1 MPLKWGSPPGLRLTP
16 ASALARL
23 MLFILLAICVS
34 TARAA
39 EDPVAWSGKVLPQK
53 PLAPGARF
61 TVDLDARIQPGW
73 HLYALDQPEGGPI
86 ATEITLPEDQQFSFA
101 GAISAP
107 KPHVVLDPNFNLRV
121 GFYLDKA
128 QFRIPLE
135 VGRAAS
141 ASTTTLSI
149 QTRYQCC
156 NDKLCLPP
164 KRATVSISVEMHP

>member
-1 MPLKWGSPPGLRLTP
+1 MPLGRLHDRT
-16 ASALARL
+16 S
-23 MLFILLAICVS
+23 LFVCLAIFTGLAVFAA
-34 TARAA
+34 TAGAA

-61 TVDLDARIQPGW
+61 TVELDARIQPGW

-101 GAISAP
+101 GSISAP
-107 KPHVVLDPNFNLRV
+107 KPHVVFDPNFNLRV
-121 GFYLDKA
+121 GFYLEKA

-135 VGRAAS
+135 VGSAAGTGTK
-141 ASTTTLSI
+141 ALNI

-164 KRATVSISVEMHP
+164 KRTMVSLSVEMRP

>member
-1 MPLKWGSPPGLRLTP
+1 MAFNRRRIRAFLHVC
-16 ASALARL
+16 
-23 MLFILLAICVS
+23 LAILASLAVFAA
-34 TARAA
+34 TAGAA
-39 EDPVAWSGKVLPQK
+39 EDPVAWSGRVLSQK

-61 TVDLDARIQPGW
+61 TVELDARIQPGW

-107 KPHVVLDPNFNLRV
+107 KPHVVFDPNFNLRV
-121 GFYLDKA
+121 GFYLEKA

-135 VGRAAS
+135 VGSAAG
-141 ASTTTLSI
+141 AGIKALNI

-164 KRATVSISVEMHP
+164 KRTTVSISIEKHP